1 MIWWAF
7 TLEGFDW
14 RTRIYMLGDV
24 CYSIFS
30 DTTKNWP
37 SNTKSDVKS
46 AHLETQYLERF
57 SNSNFYK

>member
-1 MIWWAF
+1 
-7 TLEGFDW
+7 
-14 RTRIYMLGDV
+14 MLGDV

-46 AHLETQYLERF
+46 AHLETQCLERF